1 MVKASDLREKEI
13 VNVNDGS
20 RLGHIAD
27 IEVNLQE
34 GRIDAIVIPGPGRIL
49 GFFGKNEDYIIRWEN
64 IVKIGVHV
72 VLVEL
77 NPEWENHKENR
88 AEKTY

>member
-13 VNVNDGS
+13 VNVKDGS
-20 RLGHIAD
+20 RLGHISD
-27 IEVNLQE
+27 IEVNLQAGKIE
-34 GRIDAIVIPGPGRIL
+34 AIVIPGPGRIM

-77 NPEWENHKENR
+77 SPEWENRKENR
-88 AEKTY
+88 VEKPY